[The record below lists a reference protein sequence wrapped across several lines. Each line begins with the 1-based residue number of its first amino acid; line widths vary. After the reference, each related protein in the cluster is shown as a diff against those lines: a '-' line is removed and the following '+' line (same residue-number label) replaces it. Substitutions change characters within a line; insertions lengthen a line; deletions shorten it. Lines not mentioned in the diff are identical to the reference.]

1 MVDLDKV
8 KQAVR
13 EDIENV
19 IHHTEKVAEAAVA
32 RANEDFN
39 AEKKLIAQ
47 DLRTQLAAAKA
58 ELAAKTPAVEAAVV
72 SAVDDLIKV
81 AEAALAAHGL

>member
-1 MVDLDKV
+1 MVDISKI
-8 KQAVR
+8 KQAVA
-13 EDIENV
+13 EDISKV
-19 IHHTEKVAEAAVA
+19 VHHTELVAEAAVA
-32 RANEDFN
+32 RANEDFQ